1 MTVRMGSRLALTLA
15 VLWLA
20 PGCAHRAL
28 PGATLDRVVRPAFIS
43 RIVDGAGP
51 KSWVFR
57 DDDSYGAKLK
67 KLEPKEAD
75 RRLTVKLGK
84 GMTRFEISEGLRT
97 KTLALLPQER
107 PWTQCADPAA
117 VAKELESFLV
127 EEVPANAP
135 DYELLKP
142 LGADVVVEFVVED
155 YGMRS
160 KNGRAGTYIEGYG
173 RMFFLDGG
181 PDVWKRSFR
190 ADQVENQAP
199 HVDPF
204 RVAKEPVLFR
214 TELTTLLDAVATQFA
229 KDLNPPDRRG
239 GSPLAGSDADQ
250 SGSDDTHTAGK
261 ESAVKKPPPDGELP
275 APDPL

>member
-1 MTVRMGSRLALTLA
+1 MGKRFVLTLA
-15 VLWLA
+15 VLALA
-20 PGCAHRAL
+20 PGCAHKAL
-28 PGATLDRVVRPAFIS
+28 SGNTLDRVVHPAFIS
-43 RIVDGAGP
+43 RIEEQAGP

-57 DDDSYGAKLK
+57 DDGSYGGKLK
-67 KLEPKEAD
+67 KLEAKEAD

-84 GMTRFEISEGLRT
+84 GMTRFEISDGIRS

-107 PWTQCADPAA
+107 PWTQPVDPAQ
-117 VAKELESFLV
+117 VAFALQSFLV

-135 DYELLKP
+135 DYDLLKP
-142 LGADVVVEFVVED
+142 LGADAVVEFVVED

-181 PDVWKRSFR
+181 GDVWRRSFR
-190 ADQVENQAP
+190 ADQVDSLSP

-204 RVAKEPVLFR
+204 RVAKDPVMFR

-229 KDLNPPDRRG
+229 KDLNPPDRNVG
-239 GSPLAGSDADQ
+239 
-250 SGSDDTHTAGK
+250 
-261 ESAVKKPPPDGELP
+261 PPPQNADGELPLPEEGGKAPGEKKVPVDNELP
-275 APDPL
+275 APDPI